1 MILEIMV
8 RLTMVMGVWKMQVLV
23 SQISIILPGSIVVAT
38 LDLAVASADG
48 GVDGLMRLPVE
59 VAGETV
65 RCLATG
71 TGEAGGFAGI
81 LLEVRRFVHNPGYI
95 L

>member
-1 MILEIMV
+1 MPGCVMV
-8 RLTMVMGVWKMQVLV
+8 T
-23 SQISIILPGSIVVAT
+23 AF
-38 LDLAVASADG
+38 DLAVASADG

>member
-23 SQISIILPGSIVVAT
+23 SQISIILSGSIVVAT

-48 GVDGLMRLPVE
+48 GVNGLEGLTVE
-59 VAGETV
+59 IAGEAV
-65 RCLATG
+65 GCLATG
-71 TGEAGGFAGI
+71 TGESGGFAGI
-81 LLEVRRFVHNPGYI
+81 LLEIGRFVHNRE
-95 L
+95 